1 MTNILIKRVFITYS
15 IYFLVTPIFR
25 ISGKSVAKIKD
36 ITFNSHWLYPMHE
49 RYRVHLY
56 VKQIGI
62 FSAKKITSDFGGGM
76 FH

>member
-36 ITFNSHWLYPMHE
+36 ITFNSH
-49 RYRVHLY
+49 
-56 VKQIGI
+56 
-62 FSAKKITSDFGGGM
+62 
-76 FH
+76 